1 MRWSD
6 ASKEMLVGAIAGLGG
21 SLVYAIS
28 MTGLDLL
35 PSFTQV
41 IRLDSSVAGFMVI
54 LVVGTLVGMGLSVLL
69 WYQRSGVGETL
80 TWAIVY
86 SIFWWYL
93 LAERNKASVRGRLLF
108 SLFSRATT

>member
-21 SLVYAIS
+21 SLIYAIS

-41 IRLDSSVAGFMVI
+41 IRLGK
-54 LVVGTLVGMGLSVLL
+54 L
-69 WYQRSGVGETL
+69 
-80 TWAIVY
+80 
-86 SIFWWYL
+86 
-93 LAERNKASVRGRLLF
+93 
-108 SLFSRATT
+108 